1 MSRNILLHENSKK
14 SMIGLCTSSLPK
26 TFHATAAG
34 TVIGTWKASLKVSY
48 AGILYIWVCCVL
60 TIFASKIVAASSQ
73 KLANP
78 LQHSLSQSQ

>member
-34 TVIGTWKASLKVSY
+34 TVIGTWKASLKSVMLVSCTSGY
-48 AGILYIWVCCVL
+48 AV
-60 TIFASKIVAASSQ
+60 F
-73 KLANP
+73 
-78 LQHSLSQSQ
+78 